1 MFKMSLYN
9 KAKGTH
15 EDRVDNSRSKKRR
28 FSGNQFVE
36 NDGTSL
42 NVKKSEL
49 EATPFEEIPKNTNL
63 AYRIIDLSTLFVA
76 LQEMLICGTC
86 KSKVIF
92 KETPLR
98 GLGFK
103 IIVNCRCG
111 DKKIN
116 SGPMIGNGYEINRR
130 LILVMRLLAVS
141 NEGINLFCNL
151 MDIGKGFAK
160 GTYDS
165 INEKLSKSC
174 AKVFDLCCKKAVE
187 EAVAENE
194 KLGIKPARDLPV
206 SGDGTWK
213 KRGHMSLFGVVTLV
227 IEKIR
232 KVVAIKVKSTF
243 CQECKNN
250 KLGKTTPEYKTW
262 WKNHE
267 SDCSKNHEGSAG
279 AMEPAAAIELFKESV
294 EKYNVRY
301 PIYIGDGD
309 ASTHKNIVDAKP
321 YGDELTVAKRE
332 CVGHVQKRM
341 GTRLRNLKKK
351 ESLGG
356 AGKLTGSLIKDLT
369 VYYGLAIRRNCD
381 NVENMRREIQATY
394 FHKISTDDKPR
405 HEYCSSSWCWWK
417 KREEE
422 RELYGD
428 PEYEKELEHDPPL
441 HKDVAEKIWPIYEE
455 LSRDDLLQRCLGGYT
470 QNANESLNAL
480 IWKFAPKH
488 LHSGFETVEIASNL
502 AGCIFNEGY
511 LGILW
516 IMQHLGIEIGERS
529 FEYAMYVNKRRD
541 KKKEKRRSEST
552 HDARKARKEALLEE
566 EDGEESPDDMLYGP
580 GIAD

>member
-1 MFKMSLYN
+1 MSLYN

-332 CVGHVQKRM
+332 CVG
-341 GTRLRNLKKK
+341 
-351 ESLGG
+351 
-356 AGKLTGSLIKDLT
+356 
-369 VYYGLAIRRNCD
+369 
-381 NVENMRREIQATY
+381 
-394 FHKISTDDKPR
+394 
-405 HEYCSSSWCWWK
+405 
-417 KREEE
+417 
-422 RELYGD
+422 
-428 PEYEKELEHDPPL
+428 
-441 HKDVAEKIWPIYEE
+441 
-455 LSRDDLLQRCLGGYT
+455 